1 MNEYYSDEY
10 PESEEYSYMSKSE
23 ENYQKN
29 KDMQKI
35 WLELA
40 VDMCQQFMQKL
51 PAPISI
57 TSVPIEKDAQIP
69 ESVITE
75 EIFVPIGKSSR
86 DPLPSKGVMTANRN
100 KITAQTGTPHTRIP
114 TGIRFT
120 EERHRSRTISIFNE
134 QKPEK

>member
-1 MNEYYSDEY
+1 MNEYYGDEC
-10 PESEEYSYMSKSE
+10 PESEEYSYISKSE
-23 ENYQKN
+23 ENYEKN
-29 KDMQKI
+29 RDRDMQEI
-35 WLELA
+35 
-40 VDMCQQFMQKL
+40 CMQKL
-51 PAPISI
+51 PASISV
-57 TSVPIEKDAQIP
+57 TSAPIEKDIQIP

-100 KITAQTGTPHTRIP
+100 KITTQTGTGTPHTRIP
-114 TGIRFT
+114 TSIRFT

>member
-35 WLELA
+35 
-40 VDMCQQFMQKL
+40 CMQKL